1 MASEGPG
8 VLRKLGVA
16 VLNATLMLA
25 ALVLLLAVL
34 LVWQVRGLAQDM
46 RGGLR
51 AELATVQP
59 RIEGARETAR
69 QALEAVDDAR
79 SRPAADTTELTA
91 VRDSLRALIEA
102 LGRLETDPGFGNEAG
117 LEIGRET
124 GDETE
129 SLIRQLVLAIFA
141 TAARGLLEP
150 PQP

>member
-51 AELATVQP
+51 AELASVQP

-91 VRDSLRALIEA
+91 VRDSLGIPHIYADTPEDLFLAQGYVHAQDRFFQMDFWRHLSS
-102 LGRLETDPGFGNEAG
+102 GRLSEMFGSSQVE
-117 LEIGRET
+117 
-124 GDETE
+124 
-129 SLIRQLVLAIFA
+129 
-141 TAARGLLEP
+141 
-150 PQP
+150 

>member
-1 MASEGPG
+1 
-8 VLRKLGVA
+8 
-16 VLNATLMLA
+16 
-25 ALVLLLAVL
+25 
-34 LVWQVRGLAQDM
+34 M

-51 AELATVQP
+51 AELASVQP

-102 LGRLETDPGFGNEAG
+102 LGQLEAAPGSISEV
-117 LEIGRET
+117 GRET

>member
-8 VLRKLGVA
+8 VLRKLGA
-16 VLNATLMLA
+16 ALLNATLMLA

-69 QALEAVDDAR
+69 QALEAVDDAQ
-79 SRPAADTTELTA
+79 SRPAADAAELTA
-91 VRDSLRALIEA
+91 VRYSLRALIEA
-102 LGRLETDPGFGNEAG
+102 LGRLEAAPGSISEVGQEP
-117 LEIGRET
+117 

-141 TAARGLLEP
+141 TAARGLL
-150 PQP
+150 